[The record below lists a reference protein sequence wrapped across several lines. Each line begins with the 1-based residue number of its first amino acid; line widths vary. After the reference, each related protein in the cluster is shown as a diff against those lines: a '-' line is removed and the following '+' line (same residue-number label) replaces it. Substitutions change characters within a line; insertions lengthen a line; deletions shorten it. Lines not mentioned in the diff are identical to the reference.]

1 MRQETESSEN
11 RGEIGMKVLHL
22 RLILNALAMVVCAGG
37 AAMLIPAA
45 YSLLTAPD
53 VAWIFWLPG
62 VIALGTGAVLYFL
75 TRRQPRG
82 YVARQSIFVMV
93 VACWL
98 GVVLVGTVPF
108 LLSGLMGPVDAFF
121 NSMAGFTTTGAATV
135 TPEELSPALL
145 LWRSLSQWIGG
156 IGIIV
161 LFVAI
166 APQAGFGATQLYTA
180 EAATPLQERIAPRI
194 RDTVKVLA
202 LVYGGL
208 TLGGVI
214 ILHVAGM
221 GTFDAVNYALST
233 VSTGGFAT
241 NSNSVASFDSWAV
254 DLAITAGM
262 VLAGTNFAIYY
273 MAARHGLGRAVGNA
287 ELLTYLG
294 VILASTVMITADLYM
309 SAYRGSLAVAFRE
322 ALFQSASLT
331 TGTAF
336 STTDWGAW
344 PPFSVGLLVMI
355 MAVGGCAG
363 STAGGIKAI
372 RVYLLTRNATQEMFR
387 LIHPRAV
394 TPLVLGDRVLPERT
408 RLSLL
413 SFFFVYVA
421 TLAVGTLFI
430 ALHQVPLGQ
439 AFGSVFSCVNITG
452 AFPGAAG
459 TPEFYADLPATGKT
473 MLAILMLLGR
483 LELFTVLVLLSRAFW
498 RA

>member
-1 MRQETESSEN
+1 
-11 RGEIGMKVLHL
+11 VLHL
-22 RLILNALAMVVCAGG
+22 RLIVNALSMVVCAGG
-37 AAMLIPAA
+37 AAMLVPAA
-45 YSLLTAPD
+45 YSLLTTPSL
-53 VAWIFWLPG
+53 AWVFWLPG
-62 VIALGTGAVLYFL
+62 AVALAGGAILYYP
-75 TRRQPRG
+75 TRRRPRG
-82 YVARQSIFVMV
+82 YVSRQSIFSMV
-93 VACWL
+93 VVCWL
-98 GVVLVGTVPF
+98 GIVFVGTAPF
-108 LLSGLMGPVDAFF
+108 MLAGLMGPVDAFF

-135 TPEELSPALL
+135 TPEKLPSAML

-214 ILHVAGM
+214 VLHLAGM
-221 GTFDAVNYALST
+221 GTFDAINYALST

-241 NSNSVASFDSWAV
+241 ESSSVASFDSWAV

-287 ELLTYLG
+287 ELVTYLG
-294 VILASTVMITADLYM
+294 VILASTALITVDLYT
-309 SAYRGSLAVAFRE
+309 SAPRGSLPVMFRE

-344 PPFSVGLLVMI
+344 PPFSVALLVMV

-372 RVYLLTRNATQEMFR
+372 RVYLLSRNAAQEMFR
-387 LIHPRAV
+387 LVHPRAV

-408 RLSLL
+408 RLGLL
-413 SFFFVYVA
+413 TFFVGDVA
-421 TLAVGTLFI
+421 TLIVGTLFI
-430 ALHQVPLGQ
+430 ALHQVPVGQ
-439 AFGSVFSCVNITG
+439 AFGSVFACVNITG

-473 MLAILMLLGR
+473 MLAFLMLLGR
-483 LELFTVLVLLSRAFW
+483 LELYTVLVLLSRAFW

>member
-1 MRQETESSEN
+1 M
-11 RGEIGMKVLHL
+11 
-22 RLILNALAMVVCAGG
+22 ILNAVAMLICAGG
-37 AAMLIPAA
+37 AAMLVPAA
-45 YSLLTAPD
+45 YSLLKAPNE
-53 VAWIFWLPG
+53 AWIFWSPAL
-62 VIALGTGAVLYFL
+62 IALAVGAVLYYL
-75 TRRQPRG
+75 TRRQPRS
-82 YVARQSIFVMV
+82 YVSRQSMFLMV

-98 GVVLVGTVPF
+98 GVVLTGTLPF
-108 LLSGLMGPVDAFF
+108 MLSGVMGPVDAFF

-180 EAATPLQERIAPRI
+180 EAATPVQERITPRI

-202 LVYGGL
+202 LVYSGL

-214 ILHVAGM
+214 VLHLAGM
-221 GTFDAVNYALST
+221 GTFDAVTYALST
-233 VSTGGFAT
+233 VSTGGFSTDSA
-241 NSNSVASFDSWAV
+241 SVAAFDSWAV
-254 DLAITAGM
+254 ELAITAGM

-273 MAARHGLGRAVGNA
+273 IVAQRGLGRAVGNA
-287 ELLTYLG
+287 ELITYLG
-294 VILASTVMITADLYM
+294 VILASTLLITADLRVSEH
-309 SAYRGSLAVAFRE
+309 SASTAIAFRE

-336 STTDWGAW
+336 STANWSAW
-344 PPFSVGLLVMI
+344 PPFSVGLLVLI

-372 RVYLLTRNATQEMFR
+372 RVYLLSRNAAQEMFR
-387 LIHPRAV
+387 LVHPRAV
-394 TPLVLGDRVLPERT
+394 TPLVLGERVLPERI
-408 RLSLL
+408 RVGVL

-421 TLAVGTLFI
+421 TVAVGTLLI
-430 ALHQVPLGQ
+430 ALHQVPVGQ

-459 TPEFYADLPATGKT
+459 TPQFYADLPATAKT
-473 MLAILMLLGR
+473 ILAILMLLGR
-483 LELFTVLVLLSRAFW
+483 LELFTVLVLLSPAFW